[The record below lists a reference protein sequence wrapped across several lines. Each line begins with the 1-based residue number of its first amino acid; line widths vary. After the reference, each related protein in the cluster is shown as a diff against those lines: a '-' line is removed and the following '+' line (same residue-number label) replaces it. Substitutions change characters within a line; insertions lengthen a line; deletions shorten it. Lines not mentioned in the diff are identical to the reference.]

1 MKKILTISLLVL
13 FSIQLMAQKS
23 SELPK
28 KKKPLP
34 ETLFNIDLNFMG
46 YLYAITNSG
55 ESSSLAQLASNKFT
69 DFLYRANDV
78 PRVKAMIGSKNTG
91 IIIGYQSCRMGSQS
105 YLKNVY
111 SNTNMTTD
119 SAIYFYSNP
128 AYNPY
133 KNKGFSIRLGYQK
146 ALISGLYASVSG
158 DLTRIKANVEH
169 KFYNNNF
176 SIYEFEKDR
185 IIWGMRLNAGLGYTL
200 SIGKAKKF
208 YLNNEIVYSF
218 IDKSKSNLLKL
229 NLNFAFGFRIG
240 TPSKTTYDG
249 IKEVNTVPLK
259 R

>member
-1 MKKILTISLLVL
+1 
-13 FSIQLMAQKS
+13 MAQKS

-34 ETLFNIDLNFMG
+34 ETLFNIDLNFLG
-46 YLYAITNSG
+46 YLNAITNSG
-55 ESSSLAQLASNKFT
+55 ESSSNAQLASNKFT
-69 DFLYRANDV
+69 DFLYSANDV

-91 IIIGYQSCRMGSQS
+91 IIIGYQSCRLDRGVD
-105 YLKNVY
+105 LKPVSDSFFIIDYQY
-111 SNTNMTTD
+111 SSPT
-119 SAIYFYSNP
+119 SI
-128 AYNPY
+128 
-133 KNKGFSIRLGYQK
+133 NKGFSIRLGYQK

-158 DLTRIKANVEH
+158 DLSRIKANVSH
-169 KFYNNNF
+169 KYEIYDYNPFYGWGYY
-176 SIYEFEKDR
+176 SAYEEEQDR

-218 IDKSKSNLLKL
+218 IDKSKSTQSKL